1 MPNDTIV
8 DIYCHIAPEKFFQE
22 MNRIAPRLGNIAA
35 RLRGVKKLFDLDERF
50 REMDQFG
57 DYRQIISLPNPPIE
71 DFAPGAVGLE
81 LARIGNDAM
90 AELCAR
96 HPQRFPTFV
105 AALSLTDVAG
115 SVAEARR
122 AVKELHAGGVQI
134 FTNVAGRPL
143 DEGAFDPIFATM
155 AELDLPIWLHP
166 ARTAS
171 MTDYPAE
178 PKSRFEMWWC
188 FGWPYETSVAM
199 VRMVFNG
206 LLDRYPKLKIITHHL
221 GGMIPFYDGRI
232 GPGLQVLG
240 SRTSDEDYSKVLSSL
255 KRPHL
260 DYMHDFYGDTA
271 LFGGGIHAVRC
282 GLEFFGADHVVF
294 ATDTPLGPIAPTIDV
309 IRRLDVSDG
318 DRRKIFSGNAERL
331 LKLKLS

>member
-115 SVAEARR
+115 SAAEARR

-134 FTNVAGRPL
+134 FTNVAGHPL
-143 DEGAFDPIFATM
+143 DEGAFEPIFATM

-178 PKSRFEMWWC
+178 AKSRFEMWWC

-206 LLDRYPKLKIITHHL
+206 LLDRYPNLKIITHHL

-240 SRTSDEDYSKVLSSL
+240 SRTSDEDYSNVLPSL

-271 LFGGGIHAVRC
+271 LFGGGIQAVRC
-282 GLEFFGADHVVF
+282 GLEFFGADRVVF
-294 ATDTPLGPIAPTIDV
+294 ATDTPLGPIAPTIDTLK
-309 IRRLDVSDG
+309 RLDIADG